1 MGGGG
6 HYTCLMRVCDDV
18 FDSCH
23 LTFSQSPKNAVFR
36 LLSTH
41 FYTGIFLLRKTFT
54 RLRVGRGFLQAWYL
68 AVQSTNNKLHVF
80 VLICHVIASNS
91 WQLVLVLFVHCK
103 GLMLFSC
110 PVANCNF
117 AIILD
122 ISVFRKE
129 SGTITPWKEAFWHLK
144 TNLIVAAVQNFCMMK
159 MGGHF
164 WHKVA
169 GKIWNFHNFCA
180 ESAYF

>member
-122 ISVFRKE
+122 IFVFRKE
-129 SGTITPWKEAFWHLK
+129 SGTITPWKEAFWHPQDKLDCCGRSK
-144 TNLIVAAVQNFCMMK
+144 FLHDENGRSFLA
-159 MGGHF
+159 
-164 WHKVA
+164 
-169 GKIWNFHNFCA
+169 
-180 ESAYF
+180 

>member
-1 MGGGG
+1 MMFLIAAIW
-6 HYTCLMRVCDDV
+6 HFPNHPRMPF
-18 FDSCH
+18 FD
-23 LTFSQSPKNAVFR
+23 FYQ
-36 LLSTH
+36 H

-122 ISVFRKE
+122 IFVFRKE

-169 GKIWNFHNFCA
+169 GKFGIFTIFVPKVHIQFT
-180 ESAYF
+180 